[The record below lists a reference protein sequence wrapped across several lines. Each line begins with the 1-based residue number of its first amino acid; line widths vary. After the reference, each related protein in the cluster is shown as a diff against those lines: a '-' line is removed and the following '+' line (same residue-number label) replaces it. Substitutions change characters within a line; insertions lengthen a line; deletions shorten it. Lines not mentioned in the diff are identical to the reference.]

1 MMGLK
6 MSEKSDDKLINA
18 FINPLAFLEVDE
30 PWATHLNKTTNP
42 ENILEYMCT
51 PGVNSKVEGFVERY
65 KEISREKTRLFAAP
79 VEDRILE
86 KLVWPLRHSKAC
98 YMTGNYLGT
107 IALGGMVSEMV
118 AILLYELSEFQIN
131 NRKMT
136 SSDEKALWGSSFEK
150 LGQDKRVK
158 ILHVYNIIDDET
170 KANFDLIRTTRKKY
184 LHLWSQDHDSL
195 PKDAVRTFNSA
206 AAVVVKAIG
215 QDIREGKIYLNPPL
229 IKYLERKGVYTPD
242 EDND

>member
-1 MMGLK
+1 
-6 MSEKSDDKLINA
+6 MSEKSDDKLIKA

-30 PWATHLNKTTNP
+30 PWATQLNKMTTP
-42 ENILEYMCT
+42 VNILEYMCT

-65 KEISREKTRLFAAP
+65 KDISRDKTRLFAAS

-107 IALGGMVSEMV
+107 IALCGMVSEMV
-118 AILLYELSEFQIN
+118 AILLYELSELQIN

-136 SSDEKALWGSSFEK
+136 SSDKKTLWGSSFEK

-158 ILHVYNIIDDET
+158 ILHVYNIIDDEI
-170 KANFDLIRTTRKKY
+170 KANFDLIRTTRNKY

-206 AAVVVKAIG
+206 AAVVIKAIR
-215 QDIREGKIYLNPPL
+215 QDIREGKIYLNPSL
-229 IKYLERKGVYTPD
+229 IKYLERKGEYTQD

>member
-1 MMGLK
+1 MGLK
-6 MSEKSDDKLINA
+6 MSEKSDDKLIEA
-18 FINPLAFLEVDE
+18 FINPLAFLKVDE
-30 PWATHLNKTTNP
+30 PWATHLNDTATP
-42 ENILEYMCT
+42 ENILKYMCT
-51 PGVNSKVEGFVERY
+51 PGVDSKVQGFVERY
-65 KEISREKTRLFAAP
+65 KEVSREKTRLFAAP
-79 VEDRILE
+79 VENRILE

-98 YMTGNYLGT
+98 YMAGNWLGT
-107 IALGGMVSEMV
+107 IALCGMVSEMV
-118 AILLYELSEFQIN
+118 AVLLYELSEIKIN

-136 SSDEKALWGSSFEK
+136 LSDEKALWGSSFEK

-170 KANFDLIRTTRKKY
+170 KAHFDLIRTTRKKY

-195 PKDAVRTFNSA
+195 PKDAVQLFNSA

-215 QDIREGKIYLNPPL
+215 QDIREGKIYLNPTL

>member
-1 MMGLK
+1 MGLK
-6 MSEKSDDKLINA
+6 MSEKSDEKLINA
-18 FINPLAFLEVDE
+18 FINPLAFLEVDK
-30 PWATHLNKTTNP
+30 PWATHLTKTTSL

-65 KEISREKTRLFAAP
+65 KEISQEKTRLSVAP

-98 YMTGNYLGT
+98 YMAGNYLGT
-107 IALGGMVSEMV
+107 IALCGMVSEMV

-136 SSDEKALWGSSFEK
+136 SSDEKTLWGSSFEK
-150 LGQDKRVK
+150 LGQDRRVK
-158 ILHVYNIIDDET
+158 ILHAYNIIDDET
-170 KANFDLIRTTRKKY
+170 TVNFDLIRTTRRKY

-195 PKDAVRTFNSA
+195 PKAAVQTFNSA
-206 AAVVVKAIG
+206 VAVVVKAIG
-215 QDIREGKIYLNPPL
+215 QDIRDGKIYLNPPL

>member
-1 MMGLK
+1 
-6 MSEKSDDKLINA
+6 MSEKEDEKLIGTY
-18 FINPLAFLEVDE
+18 INPLAFLEVDE
-30 PWATHLNKTTNP
+30 PWASHLEKPIAP
-42 ENILEYMCT
+42 ENILKYMCT
-51 PGVNSKVEGFVERY
+51 PGVNSNVEGFIERY

-98 YMTGNYLGT
+98 YMAGNYLGT
-107 IALGGMVSEMV
+107 IALCGMVSEMV
-118 AILLYELSEFQIN
+118 SILLYELSEFQIN
-131 NRKMT
+131 NCRMT
-136 SSDEKALWGSSFEK
+136 TSDEKALWGSSFEK

-158 ILHVYNIIDDET
+158 ILHVYNIINDET
-170 KANFDLIRTTRKKY
+170 QAHFDLIRTVRRKY

-195 PKDAVRTFNSA
+195 PKDAVRTFTSA

-215 QDIREGKIYLNPPL
+215 QDVREGKIYLNPPL
-229 IKYLERKGVYTPD
+229 VKYLERKGKYAPD

>member
-1 MMGLK
+1 V
-6 MSEKSDDKLINA
+6 SEESDGGVIESPAVGGGGSIANDESLVSIPTLPSKSIA
-18 FINPLAFLEVDE
+18 STFINPLAFLEVDE
-30 PWATHLNKTTNP
+30 PWATHLNKTTTP

-98 YMTGNYLGT
+98 YMAGNYLGA
-107 IALGGMVSEMV
+107 IALCGMVSEMV

-136 SSDEKALWGSSFEK
+136 SSD
-150 LGQDKRVK
+150 
-158 ILHVYNIIDDET
+158 
-170 KANFDLIRTTRKKY
+170 KKPFGEV
-184 LHLWSQDHDSL
+184 LLKNS
-195 PKDAVRTFNSA
+195 VRTKELKFFMFIIS
-206 AAVVVKAIG
+206 
-215 QDIREGKIYLNPPL
+215 
-229 IKYLERKGVYTPD
+229 
-242 EDND
+242 

>member
-1 MMGLK
+1 
-6 MSEKSDDKLINA
+6 MSEKSDDKLVNVY
-18 FINPLAFLEVDE
+18 INPLAFHEVDE
-30 PWATHLNKTTNP
+30 PWAAHLNVTTTP
-42 ENILEYMCT
+42 KKILEYMCT

-65 KEISREKTRLFAAP
+65 KEISQEKTRLSAAP

-107 IALGGMVSEMV
+107 IALCGMVSEMV

-150 LGQDKRVK
+150 LGQEKRVK

-184 LHLWSQDHDSL
+184 LHLWSQDHDFL

-215 QDIREGKIYLNPPL
+215 QDIREGKLYLNPTL

>member
-1 MMGLK
+1 
-6 MSEKSDDKLINA
+6 MSEKRDDQLINA

-30 PWATHLNKTTNP
+30 PWATHLKDTATP
-42 ENILEYMCT
+42 GNILKYMCT
-51 PGVNSKVEGFVERY
+51 PGVDSNVQGFVDRY
-65 KEISREKTRLFAAP
+65 KEVSREKTRLFAAP

-98 YMTGNYLGT
+98 YMAGNWLGT
-107 IALGGMVSEMV
+107 IALCGMVSEMV
-118 AILLYELSEFQIN
+118 AILLYELSEIKIN
-131 NRKMT
+131 DRKMT
-136 SSDEKALWGSSFEK
+136 LSDEKALWGSSFEK

-170 KANFDLIRTTRKKY
+170 KTHFDLIRTTRKKY

-195 PKDAVRTFNSA
+195 PRDAVQLFNSA

-215 QDIREGKIYLNPPL
+215 QDIREGKIYLNPTL
-229 IKYLERKGVYTPD
+229 ITYLERKGVYTPD